1 MLHDILPV
9 NNMASKQVEEGPMV
23 HKDRTTINNDVVL
36 KKIVS
41 FFLFFYLTCIVS
53 NIVTYYKSLICYFV
67 QL

>member
-36 KKIVS
+36 KKNCK
-41 FFLFFYLTCIVS
+41 FFFFLTCIVS

>member
-41 FFLFFYLTCIVS
+41 FFLFNMYSLEYS
-53 NIVTYYKSLICYFV
+53 NIL
-67 QL
+67 